1 MENPDTQA
9 TLDTQDTGRRQAKQI
24 TQHRKEKK
32 MRKTDTTKYRGL
44 TQVLMKGKQFVP
56 LIRRPACYSYSPG
69 VFDTTTPKTNT
80 HKKHK

>member
-56 LIRRPACYSYSPG
+56 LKRRPACYSYSPG
-69 VFDTTTPKTNT
+69 VSDTTTPKTNT
-80 HKKHK
+80 